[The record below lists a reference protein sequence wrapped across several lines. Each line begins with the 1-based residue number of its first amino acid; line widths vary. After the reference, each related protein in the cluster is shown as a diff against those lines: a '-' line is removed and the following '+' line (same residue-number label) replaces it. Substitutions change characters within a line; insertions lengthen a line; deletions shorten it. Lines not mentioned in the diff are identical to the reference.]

1 MCLKALLRLSSS
13 SMHTTSGL
21 DTEIA
26 KAVENIYTPDTDDHQ
41 RFPSDLSVKGDSF
54 HEVVDEVGRDIA
66 SPKQGKYAE
75 NHREHLANI
84 LLNLSRSIVTRRWT
98 IFFGDSKAYSK
109 SGLMHSAG
117 FTSRSR
123 TSKILEALMASEA
136 ITRVDGA
143 KYQDNPHGNLY
154 YPNRELRE
162 KLFRYGL
169 ESTSERSFD
178 KVLVR
183 INNPSRGWGNVDL
196 TTVDDYHKM
205 AEINEYAE
213 AQTWACKEAI
223 TRIFK
228 YDPFTSGRLHT
239 EFQNLPARS
248 QKIRQNTL
256 INGEPIREVD
266 FNANHLRLFLAFN
279 KIDIYGDGT
288 DAYREIANLARVDR
302 QTVKSFFTAALNCE
316 SYERAR
322 SRARVPDKFGRGIM
336 EAFERLYPKAQIFN
350 GERPFGL
357 VGMQLEGEILQ
368 IAMKQLR
375 LLDIFALPIHDA
387 IAVNEKNYE
396 LAKSAMEDAW
406 HYVMRPF
413 HPTAKTFVG

>member
-1 MCLKALLRLSSS
+1 
-13 SMHTTSGL
+13 MHTTSQL
-21 DTEIA
+21 ETEIV
-26 KAVENIYTPDTDDHQ
+26 KAAQGTYSPDTDDRQ
-41 RFPSDLSVKGDSF
+41 RFPSDLSVKAESF
-54 HEVVDEVGRDIA
+54 QEVVEEVGKDIA

-109 SGLMHSAG
+109 GGLMHSAG

-123 TSKILEALMASEA
+123 TSKILEALVASDA

-169 ESTSERSFD
+169 ESTSEHSFD

-183 INNPSRGWGNVDL
+183 INKPSRGWGNVDL

-205 AEINEYAE
+205 AEINEYAK

-239 EFQNLPARS
+239 EFQNLPARF

-279 KIDIYGDGT
+279 KLDVYGDGT

-316 SYERAR
+316 TYERAR
-322 SRARVPDKFGRGIM
+322 SGARIPDKFGRDIM

-357 VGMQLEGEILQ
+357 VGFQLEGEILQ
-368 IAMKQLR
+368 IAMRQLR
-375 LLDIFALPIHDA
+375 LLDVFALPIHDA

-406 HYVMRPF
+406 HHVMHPF

>member
-1 MCLKALLRLSSS
+1 
-13 SMHTTSGL
+13 MHTTSQL
-21 DTEIA
+21 ETEIV
-26 KAVENIYTPDTDDHQ
+26 KAAQGTYSPDTDDRQ
-41 RFPSDLSVKGDSF
+41 RFPSDLSVKAESF
-54 HEVVDEVGRDIA
+54 QELVEEVGKDIA

-109 SGLMHSAG
+109 GGLMHSAG

-123 TSKILEALMASEA
+123 TSKILEALVASEA

-169 ESTSERSFD
+169 ESTSEHSFD

-183 INNPSRGWGNVDL
+183 INKPSRGWGNVDL

-205 AEINEYAE
+205 AEINEYAK

-239 EFQNLPARS
+239 EFQNLPARF

-279 KIDIYGDGT
+279 KLDVYGDGT

-316 SYERAR
+316 TYERAR
-322 SRARVPDKFGRGIM
+322 SGARIPDKFGRDIM

-357 VGMQLEGEILQ
+357 VGFQLEGEILQ
-368 IAMKQLR
+368 IAMRQLR
-375 LLDIFALPIHDA
+375 LLDVFALPIHDA

-406 HYVMRPF
+406 HHVMHPF

>member
-1 MCLKALLRLSSS
+1 
-13 SMHTTSGL
+13 MHTTSQL
-21 DTEIA
+21 ETEIV
-26 KAVENIYTPDTDDHQ
+26 KAAQGTYSPDTDDRQ
-41 RFPSDLSVKGDSF
+41 RFPSDLSVKAESF
-54 HEVVDEVGRDIA
+54 QELVEEVGKDIA

-109 SGLMHSAG
+109 GGLMHSAG

-123 TSKILEALMASEA
+123 TSKILEALVASDA

-169 ESTSERSFD
+169 ESTSEHSFD

-183 INNPSRGWGNVDL
+183 INKPSRGWGNVDL

-205 AEINEYAE
+205 AEINEYAK

-228 YDPFTSGRLHT
+228 YDPFTCGRLHT
-239 EFQNLPARS
+239 EFQNLPARF

-279 KIDIYGDGT
+279 KLDVYGDGT

-316 SYERAR
+316 TYERAR
-322 SRARVPDKFGRGIM
+322 SGARIPDKFGRDIM

-357 VGMQLEGEILQ
+357 VGFQLEGEILQ
-368 IAMKQLR
+368 IAMRQLR
-375 LLDIFALPIHDA
+375 LLDVFALPIHDA

-406 HYVMRPF
+406 HHVMHPF

>member
-1 MCLKALLRLSSS
+1 
-13 SMHTTSGL
+13 MHTTSQL
-21 DTEIA
+21 ETEIV
-26 KAVENIYTPDTDDHQ
+26 KAVQGIYSPDTDDRQ
-41 RFPSDLSVKGDSF
+41 RFPSDLSVKAESF
-54 HEVVDEVGRDIA
+54 QEVVEEVGKDIA

-109 SGLMHSAG
+109 GGLMHSAG

-123 TSKILEALMASEA
+123 TSKILEALVASDA
-136 ITRVDGA
+136 ITSVDGA

-169 ESTSERSFD
+169 ESTSEHSFD

-183 INNPSRGWGNVDL
+183 INKPSRGWGNVDL

-205 AEINEYAE
+205 AEINEYAK

-228 YDPFTSGRLHT
+228 YDPFTCGRLHT
-239 EFQNLPARS
+239 EFQNLPARF

-279 KIDIYGDGT
+279 KLDVYGDGT

-316 SYERAR
+316 TYERAR
-322 SRARVPDKFGRGIM
+322 SGARVPDKFGRDIM

-357 VGMQLEGEILQ
+357 VGFQLEGEILQ
-368 IAMKQLR
+368 IAMRQLR
-375 LLDIFALPIHDA
+375 LLDVFALPIHDA

-406 HYVMRPF
+406 HHVMHPF

>member
-1 MCLKALLRLSSS
+1 
-13 SMHTTSGL
+13 MHTTSDL

-26 KAVENIYTPDTDDHQ
+26 KAVEDIYTPDADDRQ
-41 RFPSDLSVKGDSF
+41 RFPSDLLVKADSF
-54 HEVVDEVGRDIA
+54 QELVDEVGKDIV
-66 SPKQGKYAE
+66 SPKQSKYAE

-84 LLNLSRSIVTRRWT
+84 LLNLSRSVVTRRWT
-98 IFFGDSKAYSK
+98 NFFGDSKTYSK
-109 SGLMHSAG
+109 GGLMHLAG

-123 TSKILEALMASEA
+123 ISKILESLVASEA

-169 ESTSERSFD
+169 DSTSERSFD
-178 KVLVR
+178 KALVR
-183 INNPSRGWGNVDL
+183 INKPSRGWGNVDL
-196 TTVDDYHKM
+196 TTVDDYHQM
-205 AEINEYAE
+205 EEINEYAK

-248 QKIRQNTL
+248 HKIRQNTL
-256 INGEPIREVD
+256 INGEPIKEVD
-266 FNANHLRLFLAFN
+266 FNANHLRMFLAFN
-279 KIDIYGDGT
+279 KLDVYGDGT
-288 DAYREIANLARVDR
+288 DAYREIANFARVDR

-322 SRARVPDKFGRGIM
+322 SGARVPDKFGRDIM
-336 EAFERLYPKAQIFN
+336 EAFERLYPRAQIFN

-357 VGMQLEGEILQ
+357 VGFQLEGEILQ
-368 IAMKQLR
+368 IAMRQLR
-375 LLDIFALPIHDA
+375 LLDVFALPIHDA

>member
-1 MCLKALLRLSSS
+1 VCLKALLRLPSGP
-13 SMHTTSGL
+13 MHTTSDL
-21 DTEIA
+21 NTEIA
-26 KAVENIYTPDTDDHQ
+26 KAVEDIYTPDTDDRQ
-41 RFPSDLSVKGDSF
+41 RFPSDLMVKADSF
-54 HEVVDEVGRDIA
+54 QEVVDEVGRDIA

-109 SGLMHSAG
+109 GGLMHSAG

-123 TSKILEALMASEA
+123 TSKILEALVASEA

-183 INNPSRGWGNVDL
+183 INNPSRGWSNVDL

-205 AEINEYAE
+205 AEINEYAK
-213 AQTWACKEAI
+213 AQNWACKEAI

-239 EFQNLPARS
+239 E
-248 QKIRQNTL
+248 
-256 INGEPIREVD
+256 VD

-279 KIDIYGDGT
+279 KLDVYGDGT

-302 QTVKSFFTAALNCE
+302 QTVKSFFIAALNCE

-322 SRARVPDKFGRGIM
+322 SGARVPDKFGKNIM

-350 GERPFGL
+350 DGRPFGL

-368 IAMKQLR
+368 IAMRQLR
-375 LLDIFALPIHDA
+375 LLDVFALPIHDA
-387 IAVNEKNYE
+387 IAVNEKYYE

-406 HYVMRPF
+406 HHVMHPF

>member
-1 MCLKALLRLSSS
+1 
-13 SMHTTSGL
+13 MHTTSQL
-21 DTEIA
+21 ETEIV
-26 KAVENIYTPDTDDHQ
+26 KAVQGIYSPDTDDRQ
-41 RFPSDLSVKGDSF
+41 RFPSDLSVKAESF
-54 HEVVDEVGRDIA
+54 QEIVDEVSEEIS
-66 SPKQGKYAE
+66 SPRQTKYAE
-75 NHREHLANI
+75 SHRADLANI

-109 SGLMHSAG
+109 GGLMHSAG

-123 TSKILEALMASEA
+123 TSKIIEALVASEA

-169 ESTSERSFD
+169 ESTSEHSFD

-183 INNPSRGWGNVDL
+183 INKPSRGWGNVDL
-196 TTVDDYHKM
+196 TTVNDYHEM
-205 AEINEYAE
+205 AEINEYAK

-279 KIDIYGDGT
+279 KLDVYGDGT

-316 SYERAR
+316 TYERAR
-322 SRARVPDKFGRGIM
+322 SGARVPDKFGRDIM

-368 IAMKQLR
+368 IAMRQLR
-375 LLDIFALPIHDA
+375 LLDVFALPIHDA
-387 IAVNEKNYE
+387 IAVNVKNYE

-406 HYVMRPF
+406 HHVMHPF

>member
-1 MCLKALLRLSSS
+1 
-13 SMHTTSGL
+13 MHTTSQL
-21 DTEIA
+21 ETEIV
-26 KAVENIYTPDTDDHQ
+26 KAVQGIYSPDTDDRQ
-41 RFPSDLSVKGDSF
+41 RFPSDLSVKAESF
-54 HEVVDEVGRDIA
+54 QEVVDEVSEEIS
-66 SPKQGKYAE
+66 SPRQTKYAE
-75 NHREHLANI
+75 SHRADLANI

-98 IFFGDSKAYSK
+98 IFFGDSKTYSK
-109 SGLMHSAG
+109 GGLMHSAG

-123 TSKILEALMASEA
+123 TSKILEALVASEA

-169 ESTSERSFD
+169 ESTSEHSFD

-183 INNPSRGWGNVDL
+183 INKPSRGWGNVDL

-205 AEINEYAE
+205 AEINEYAK

-279 KIDIYGDGT
+279 KLDVYGDGT

-316 SYERAR
+316 TYERAR
-322 SRARVPDKFGRGIM
+322 SGARVPDKFGRDIM

-368 IAMKQLR
+368 IAMRQLR
-375 LLDIFALPIHDA
+375 LLNVFALPIHDA
-387 IAVNEKNYE
+387 IAVNVNNYE

-406 HYVMRPF
+406 HYVMHPF
-413 HPTAKTFVG
+413 HPSAKTFVG

>member
-1 MCLKALLRLSSS
+1 
-13 SMHTTSGL
+13 MHTTSQL
-21 DTEIA
+21 ETEIV
-26 KAVENIYTPDTDDHQ
+26 KAVQGIYSPDTDDRQ
-41 RFPSDLSVKGDSF
+41 RFPSDLSVKAESF
-54 HEVVDEVGRDIA
+54 QEIVDEVSEEIS
-66 SPKQGKYAE
+66 SPRQTKYAE
-75 NHREHLANI
+75 SHRADLANI

-109 SGLMHSAG
+109 GGLMHSAG

-123 TSKILEALMASEA
+123 TSKILEALVASEA

-169 ESTSERSFD
+169 ESTSEHSFD

-183 INNPSRGWGNVDL
+183 INKPSRGWGNVDL

-205 AEINEYAE
+205 AEINEYAK

-279 KIDIYGDGT
+279 KLDVYGDGT

-316 SYERAR
+316 TYERAR
-322 SRARVPDKFGRGIM
+322 SGARVPDKFGRDIM

-357 VGMQLEGEILQ
+357 VGFQLEGEILQ
-368 IAMKQLR
+368 IAMRQLR
-375 LLDIFALPIHDA
+375 LLDVFALPIHDA

-406 HYVMRPF
+406 HYVMHPF

>member
-1 MCLKALLRLSSS
+1 
-13 SMHTTSGL
+13 MHTTSQL
-21 DTEIA
+21 ETEIV
-26 KAVENIYTPDTDDHQ
+26 KAVQGIYSPDTDDRQ
-41 RFPSDLSVKGDSF
+41 RFPSDLSVKAESF
-54 HEVVDEVGRDIA
+54 QEIVDEVSEEIS
-66 SPKQGKYAE
+66 SPRQTKYAE
-75 NHREHLANI
+75 SHRADLANI

-98 IFFGDSKAYSK
+98 IFFGDSKTYSK
-109 SGLMHSAG
+109 GGLMHSAG

-123 TSKILEALMASEA
+123 TSKILEALVASEA

-169 ESTSERSFD
+169 ESTSEHSFD

-183 INNPSRGWGNVDL
+183 INKPSRGWGNVDL

-205 AEINEYAE
+205 AEINEYAK

-279 KIDIYGDGT
+279 KLDVYGDGT

-316 SYERAR
+316 TYERAR
-322 SRARVPDKFGRGIM
+322 SGARVPDKFGRDIM

-357 VGMQLEGEILQ
+357 VGFQLEGEILQ
-368 IAMKQLR
+368 IAMRQLR
-375 LLDIFALPIHDA
+375 LLDVFALPIHDA

-406 HYVMRPF
+406 HYVMHPF

>member
-1 MCLKALLRLSSS
+1 
-13 SMHTTSGL
+13 MHTTSQL
-21 DTEIA
+21 ETEIV
-26 KAVENIYTPDTDDHQ
+26 KAVQGIYSPDTDDRQ
-41 RFPSDLSVKGDSF
+41 RFPSDLSVKAESF
-54 HEVVDEVGRDIA
+54 QEVVEEVSEEIS
-66 SPKQGKYAE
+66 SPRQTKYAE
-75 NHREHLANI
+75 SHRADLANI

-109 SGLMHSAG
+109 GGLMHSAG

-123 TSKILEALMASEA
+123 TSKILEALVASEA

-169 ESTSERSFD
+169 ESTSEHSFD

-183 INNPSRGWGNVDL
+183 INKPSRGWGNVDL

-205 AEINEYAE
+205 AEINEYAK

-279 KIDIYGDGT
+279 KLDVYGDGT

-316 SYERAR
+316 TYERAR
-322 SRARVPDKFGRGIM
+322 SGARVPDKFGRDIM
-336 EAFERLYPKAQIFN
+336 EAFERLYPKARIFN

-368 IAMKQLR
+368 IAMRQLR
-375 LLDIFALPIHDA
+375 LLDVFALPIHDA
-387 IAVNEKNYE
+387 IAVNVKNYE

-406 HYVMRPF
+406 HHVMHPF

>member
-1 MCLKALLRLSSS
+1 
-13 SMHTTSGL
+13 MHTTSQL
-21 DTEIA
+21 ETEIV
-26 KAVENIYTPDTDDHQ
+26 KAVQGIYSPDTDDRQ
-41 RFPSDLSVKGDSF
+41 RFPSDLSVKAESF
-54 HEVVDEVGRDIA
+54 QEVVEEVGKDIA

-75 NHREHLANI
+75 NYREHLANI

-109 SGLMHSAG
+109 GGLMHSAG

-123 TSKILEALMASEA
+123 TSKILEALVASDA
-136 ITRVDGA
+136 ITSVDGA

-169 ESTSERSFD
+169 ESTSEHSFD

-183 INNPSRGWGNVDL
+183 INKPSRGWGNVDL

-205 AEINEYAE
+205 AEINEYAK

-228 YDPFTSGRLHT
+228 YDPFTCGRLHT
-239 EFQNLPARS
+239 EFQNLPARF

-279 KIDIYGDGT
+279 KLDVYGDGT

-316 SYERAR
+316 TYERAR
-322 SRARVPDKFGRGIM
+322 SGARVPDKFGRDIM

-368 IAMKQLR
+368 IAMRQLR
-375 LLDIFALPIHDA
+375 LLDVFALPIHDA
-387 IAVNEKNYE
+387 IAVNVKNYE
-396 LAKSAMEDAW
+396 VAKSAMEDAW
-406 HYVMRPF
+406 HHVMHPF

>member
-1 MCLKALLRLSSS
+1 
-13 SMHTTSGL
+13 MHTTSDL

-26 KAVENIYTPDTDDHQ
+26 KAVEDIYTPDTDDRQ
-41 RFPSDLSVKGDSF
+41 RFPSDLAVKTDSF
-54 HEVVDEVGRDIA
+54 QAVVDEVGKDIG

-98 IFFGDSKAYSK
+98 IFFGDSKSYSK
-109 SGLMHSAG
+109 GGLMHSAG

-123 TSKILEALMASEA
+123 TSKNLEALVASEA
-136 ITRVDGA
+136 ITRIDGA

-205 AEINEYAE
+205 AEINEYAK

-256 INGEPIREVD
+256 INGKPIREVD
-266 FNANHLRLFLAFN
+266 FNANHLRLFLAFT
-279 KIDIYGDGT
+279 KLDVYGDGT

-302 QTVKSFFTAALNCE
+302 QTVKSFFIAALNCE

-322 SRARVPDKFGRGIM
+322 SGARVPDKFGKNIM

-350 GERPFGL
+350 GGRPFGL

-368 IAMKQLR
+368 IAMRQLR
-375 LLDIFALPIHDA
+375 LLDVFALPIHDA

-406 HYVMRPF
+406 HHVMHPY

>member
-1 MCLKALLRLSSS
+1 MCLKGLLRLPSGP
-13 SMHTTSGL
+13 MHTISDL

-26 KAVENIYTPDTDDHQ
+26 KAVEDIYTPDTDDRQ
-41 RFPSDLSVKGDSF
+41 RFPSDLVVKADSF
-54 HEVVDEVGRDIA
+54 QEVVDEVGKDIV

-75 NHREHLANI
+75 NHREHLANV
-84 LLNLSRSIVTRRWT
+84 LLNLSRSIVSRRWT
-98 IFFGDSKAYSK
+98 IFFGDSKSYSK
-109 SGLMHSAG
+109 GGLMHSAG
-117 FTSRSR
+117 FTSRSH
-123 TSKILEALMASEA
+123 TSKILEALVASEA
-136 ITRVDGA
+136 ITRVEGG

-183 INNPSRGWGNVDL
+183 INSPARGWGSVDL

-205 AEINEYAE
+205 AEINEYAK
-213 AQTWACKEAI
+213 AQNWACKEAI

-279 KIDIYGDGT
+279 KLDVYGDGT

-302 QTVKSFFTAALNCE
+302 QTVKSFFIAALNCE

-322 SRARVPDKFGRGIM
+322 SGARVPDKFGKNIM

-350 GERPFGL
+350 GDRPFGL
-357 VGMQLEGEILQ
+357 VGFQLEGEILQ
-368 IAMKQLR
+368 IAMRQLR
-375 LLDIFALPIHDA
+375 LLDVFALPIHDA

-396 LAKSAMEDAW
+396 IAKSAMEDAW
-406 HYVMRPF
+406 HYVMHPF

>member
-1 MCLKALLRLSSS
+1 
-13 SMHTTSGL
+13 MHTTSQL
-21 DTEIA
+21 ETEIV
-26 KAVENIYTPDTDDHQ
+26 KAAQGTYSPDTDDRQ
-41 RFPSDLSVKGDSF
+41 RFPSDLSVKAESF
-54 HEVVDEVGRDIA
+54 QELVEEVGKDIA

-109 SGLMHSAG
+109 GGLMHSAG

-123 TSKILEALMASEA
+123 TSKILEALVASDA

-169 ESTSERSFD
+169 ESTSEHSFD

-183 INNPSRGWGNVDL
+183 INKPSRGWGNVDL

-205 AEINEYAE
+205 AEINEYAK

-228 YDPFTSGRLHT
+228 YDPFTCGRLHT
-239 EFQNLPARS
+239 EFQNLPARF

-279 KIDIYGDGT
+279 KLDVYGDGT

-316 SYERAR
+316 TYERAR
-322 SRARVPDKFGRGIM
+322 SGARVPDKFGRDIM

-357 VGMQLEGEILQ
+357 VGFQLEGEILQ
-368 IAMKQLR
+368 IAMRQLR
-375 LLDIFALPIHDA
+375 LLDVFALPIHDA

-406 HYVMRPF
+406 HHVMHPF

>member
-1 MCLKALLRLSSS
+1 
-13 SMHTTSGL
+13 MHTTSDL
-21 DTEIA
+21 DTQIA
-26 KAVENIYTPDTDDHQ
+26 KAVEDIYTPDADDRQ
-41 RFPSDLSVKGDSF
+41 RFPSDLLVKADSF
-54 HEVVDEVGRDIA
+54 QELVDEVGKDIV
-66 SPKQGKYAE
+66 SSKQSKYAE

-98 IFFGDSKAYSK
+98 IFFGDSKTYSK
-109 SGLMHSAG
+109 GGLMHSAG

-123 TSKILEALMASEA
+123 TSKILESLVASEA

-169 ESTSERSFD
+169 DATSERSFD

-183 INNPSRGWGNVDL
+183 INKPSRGWGNVDL
-196 TTVDDYHKM
+196 TTVDDYHQM
-205 AEINEYAE
+205 EEINEYAK

-248 QKIRQNTL
+248 HKIRQNTL
-256 INGEPIREVD
+256 INGEPIKEVD
-266 FNANHLRLFLAFN
+266 FNANHLRMFLAFN
-279 KIDIYGDGT
+279 KLDVYGDGT

-322 SRARVPDKFGRGIM
+322 SGARVPDKFGRDIM
-336 EAFERLYPKAQIFN
+336 EAFERLYPRAQIFN

-357 VGMQLEGEILQ
+357 VGFQLEGEILQ
-368 IAMKQLR
+368 IAMRQLR
-375 LLDIFALPIHDA
+375 LLDVFALPIHDA

-406 HYVMRPF
+406 HYIMRPF

>member
-1 MCLKALLRLSSS
+1 
-13 SMHTTSGL
+13 MHTTSDL

-26 KAVENIYTPDTDDHQ
+26 KAVEDIYTPDADDRQ
-41 RFPSDLSVKGDSF
+41 RFPSDLLVKADSF
-54 HEVVDEVGRDIA
+54 QELVDEVGKDIV
-66 SPKQGKYAE
+66 SPKQSKYAE

-84 LLNLSRSIVTRRWT
+84 LLNLSRSVVTRRWT
-98 IFFGDSKAYSK
+98 IFFGDSKTYSK
-109 SGLMHSAG
+109 GGLMHSAG

-123 TSKILEALMASEA
+123 TSKILESLVASEA
-136 ITRVDGA
+136 VTRVDGA

-169 ESTSERSFD
+169 DSTSERSFD
-178 KVLVR
+178 KALVR
-183 INNPSRGWGNVDL
+183 INKPSRGWGNVDL
-196 TTVDDYHKM
+196 TTVDDYHQM
-205 AEINEYAE
+205 EEINEYAK

-223 TRIFK
+223 IRIFK

-248 QKIRQNTL
+248 HKIRQNTL
-256 INGEPIREVD
+256 INGEHIKEID
-266 FNANHLRLFLAFN
+266 FNANHLRMFLAFN
-279 KIDIYGDGT
+279 KLDVYDDGT

-322 SRARVPDKFGRGIM
+322 SGARVPDKFGRDIM
-336 EAFERLYPKAQIFN
+336 EAFERLYPRAQIFN

-357 VGMQLEGEILQ
+357 IGFQLEGEILQ
-368 IAMKQLR
+368 IAMRQLR
-375 LLDIFALPIHDA
+375 ILDVFALPIHDA

>member
-1 MCLKALLRLSSS
+1 
-13 SMHTTSGL
+13 MHTTSQL
-21 DTEIA
+21 ETEIV
-26 KAVENIYTPDTDDHQ
+26 KAVQGTYSPDTDDRQ
-41 RFPSDLSVKGDSF
+41 RFPSDLSVKAESF
-54 HEVVDEVGRDIA
+54 QELVEEVGKDIA

-109 SGLMHSAG
+109 GGLMHSAG

-123 TSKILEALMASEA
+123 TSKILEALVASEA

-169 ESTSERSFD
+169 ESTSEHSFD

-183 INNPSRGWGNVDL
+183 INKPSRGWGNVDL

-205 AEINEYAE
+205 AEINEYAK

-228 YDPFTSGRLHT
+228 YDPFTCGRLHT
-239 EFQNLPARS
+239 EFQNLPARF

-279 KIDIYGDGT
+279 KLDVYGDGT

-316 SYERAR
+316 TYERAR
-322 SRARVPDKFGRGIM
+322 SGARVPDKFGRDIM

-368 IAMKQLR
+368 IAMRQLR
-375 LLDIFALPIHDA
+375 LLDVFALPIHDA
-387 IAVNEKNYE
+387 IAVNVKNYE

-406 HYVMRPF
+406 HHVMHPF

>member
-1 MCLKALLRLSSS
+1 MY
-13 SMHTTSGL
+13 TTSDL

-26 KAVENIYTPDTDDHQ
+26 KAVEDIYTPDTDDRQ
-41 RFPSDLSVKGDSF
+41 RFPSDLLVKADSF
-54 HEVVDEVGRDIA
+54 QKLVDEVGKHIS
-66 SPKQGKYAE
+66 SPRQTKYAE
-75 NHREHLANI
+75 SHREHLANI

-98 IFFGDSKAYSK
+98 IFFSDSKNYSK
-109 SGLMHSAG
+109 GGVMHSAG

-123 TSKILEALMASEA
+123 TSKNLEALVASES

-143 KYQDNPHGNLY
+143 KYQENPHGNLY

-169 ESTSERSFD
+169 ESTSERSFN
-178 KVLVR
+178 KVLLR
-183 INNPSRGWGNVDL
+183 INKPSRGWRSVDL

-205 AEINEYAE
+205 AEINEYAK

-248 QKIRQNTL
+248 QKIRQSTL
-256 INGEPIREVD
+256 INGESIREVN
-266 FNANHLRLFLAFN
+266 FNANQLRLFLAFN
-279 KIDIYGDGT
+279 KLDVYGEGT
-288 DAYREIANLARVDR
+288 DVYREIANLARVDR
-302 QTVKSFFTAALNCE
+302 QTVKSFLIAALNCE

-322 SRARVPDKFGRGIM
+322 SVARVPDTFGKRIM

-357 VGMQLEGEILQ
+357 VGVQLEGEILQ
-368 IAMKQLR
+368 IAMRQLR

-406 HYVMRPF
+406 HHVMRPF

>member
-1 MCLKALLRLSSS
+1 
-13 SMHTTSGL
+13 MHTTSQL
-21 DTEIA
+21 ETEIV
-26 KAVENIYTPDTDDHQ
+26 KAVQGIYSPDTDDRQ
-41 RFPSDLSVKGDSF
+41 RFPSDLSVKAESF
-54 HEVVDEVGRDIA
+54 QEIVDEVSEEIS
-66 SPKQGKYAE
+66 SPRQTKYAE
-75 NHREHLANI
+75 SHRADLANI
-84 LLNLSRSIVTRRWT
+84 LLNLSISIVTRRWT
-98 IFFGDSKAYSK
+98 IFFGDSKTYSK
-109 SGLMHSAG
+109 GGLMHSAG

-123 TSKILEALMASEA
+123 TSKILEALVASEA

-169 ESTSERSFD
+169 ESTSEHSFD

-183 INNPSRGWGNVDL
+183 INKPSRGWGNVDL

-205 AEINEYAE
+205 AEINEYAK

-279 KIDIYGDGT
+279 KLDVYGDGT

-316 SYERAR
+316 TYERAR
-322 SRARVPDKFGRGIM
+322 SGARVPDKFGRDIM

-357 VGMQLEGEILQ
+357 VGFQLEGEILQ
-368 IAMKQLR
+368 IAMRQLR
-375 LLDIFALPIHDA
+375 LLDVFALPIHDA
-387 IAVNEKNYE
+387 IAVNVKNYE

-406 HYVMRPF
+406 HHVMHPF

>member
-1 MCLKALLRLSSS
+1 
-13 SMHTTSGL
+13 MHTTSQL
-21 DTEIA
+21 ETEIV
-26 KAVENIYTPDTDDHQ
+26 KAVQGIYSPDTDDRQ
-41 RFPSDLSVKGDSF
+41 RFPSDLSVKAESF
-54 HEVVDEVGRDIA
+54 QEIVDEVSEEIS
-66 SPKQGKYAE
+66 SPRQTKYAE
-75 NHREHLANI
+75 SHRADLANI

-98 IFFGDSKAYSK
+98 IFFGDSKTYSK
-109 SGLMHSAG
+109 GGLMHSAG

-123 TSKILEALMASEA
+123 TSKILEALVASEA

-169 ESTSERSFD
+169 ESTSEHSFD

-183 INNPSRGWGNVDL
+183 INKPSRGWGNVDL

-205 AEINEYAE
+205 AEINEYAK

-279 KIDIYGDGT
+279 KLDVYGDGT

-316 SYERAR
+316 TYERAR
-322 SRARVPDKFGRGIM
+322 SGARVPDKFGRDIM

-357 VGMQLEGEILQ
+357 VGFQLEGEILQ
-368 IAMKQLR
+368 IAMRQLR
-375 LLDIFALPIHDA
+375 LLDVFALPIHDA

-396 LAKSAMEDAW
+396 LAKSSMEDAW
-406 HYVMRPF
+406 NHVMRPF

>member
-1 MCLKALLRLSSS
+1 MY
-13 SMHTTSGL
+13 TTSQL
-21 DTEIA
+21 ETEIV
-26 KAVENIYTPDTDDHQ
+26 KAVQGIYSPDTDDRQ
-41 RFPSDLSVKGDSF
+41 RFPSDLSVKAESF
-54 HEVVDEVGRDIA
+54 QEVVDEVSEEIS
-66 SPKQGKYAE
+66 SPRQTKYAE
-75 NHREHLANI
+75 SHRAHLANI

-98 IFFGDSKAYSK
+98 IFFGDSKTYSK
-109 SGLMHSAG
+109 GGLMHSAG

-123 TSKILEALMASEA
+123 TSKILEALVASEA

-169 ESTSERSFD
+169 ESTTEHSFD

-183 INNPSRGWGNVDL
+183 INKPSRGWGNVDL

-205 AEINEYAE
+205 AEINEYAK

-279 KIDIYGDGT
+279 KLDVYGAGT

-316 SYERAR
+316 TYERAR
-322 SRARVPDKFGRGIM
+322 SGARVPDKFGRDIM

-368 IAMKQLR
+368 IAMRQLR
-375 LLDIFALPIHDA
+375 LLDVFALPIHDA
-387 IAVNEKNYE
+387 IAVNVKNYE

-406 HYVMRPF
+406 HHVMHPF